1 MSHFYID
8 LSGGIWYNRIRKTFF
23 VRNLILDKKKFI
35 KDNLFVFICA
45 AVTFIGVLSTAVIF
59 KQNPIKTL
67 PLFISLIVMLLQA
80 RVSRYAFLIGGLN
93 SILYAISYV
102 MMGLYA
108 LAIYSFVSSFPL
120 QIITFINWK
129 KKTSGGVTELRKMSW
144 GLRGLVLLGFVIIGI
159 PAYFAVS
166 AIPGASQSVLD
177 VTGTLLGILITVLT
191 MLRFAEYAPLNLV
204 NVCISLATHIAIFS
218 YDTSNITYV
227 IYTVYSGICMVAATA
242 RIKKE
247 IPIK

>member
-1 MSHFYID
+1 MSCFCID
-8 LSGGIWYNRIRKTFF
+8 LQSGIWYNFVCQTFF
-23 VRNLILDKKKFI
+23 ERNITLGKKEFI

-45 AVTFIGVLSTAVIF
+45 AVTFVGILSTAIIF

-67 PLFISLIVMLLQA
+67 PLFISLFVMFLQA
-80 RVSRYAFLIGGLN
+80 RVSRYAFLVGGIN

-102 MMGLYA
+102 LMGLYA
-108 LAIYSFVSSFPL
+108 TAIYAFASSFPL

-144 GLRGLVLLGFVIIGI
+144 GVRGLVLLGFVIIGI

-166 AIPGASQSVLD
+166 AIPGASQSLLD
-177 VTGTLLGILITVLT
+177 VTGTLLGILVTVLT

-204 NVCISLATHIAIFS
+204 SVAISLATHIAIFS

-227 IYTVYSGICMVAATA
+227 IYTLYSGICIVAAMV
-242 RIKKE
+242 RIKKAKL
-247 IPIK
+247 IK